1 MDKFY
6 VYQGGMTKDEDVSS
20 ETLQQPGFWLT
31 VITSA
36 EREEIPA
43 LIRPDAPGLV
53 QEWLERMEA
62 GAHLTARTK
71 GKNEGFLKV
80 HPRTERLGP
89 EHYYV
94 CYRDIDKGGQERA
107 IRFFLTP
114 KEFVLW
120 EWGSLELS
128 QFQAW
133 AKRGLL
139 ACSMHLAE
147 VLGSRVLFHHQ
158 ELLEKFEDQMDFIE
172 EGIMK
177 GPKIWQEKQTMA
189 LHKRVIGLKK
199 SLNAHQSVFVR
210 LGGVARTEGP
220 GAWQELVQDTQRELD
235 NVRQTH
241 ELLES
246 LREAYQT
253 ALDNRANDIMKVLTL
268 LATVL
273 LPINLLTSFFGM
285 NFENMPLIHTHYG
298 IWVFYGSSIIVAGIS
313 LWYFRRKKWQK

>member
-1 MDKFY
+1 MERFFI
-6 VYQGGMTKDEDVSS
+6 YQGGMVRDENVSS

-31 VITSA
+31 VVTED

-43 LIRPDAPGLV
+43 LVRPDAPSLV
-53 QEWLERMEA
+53 QEWFERMEA
-62 GAHLTARTK
+62 RTRPTNGGK

-94 CYRDIDKGGQERA
+94 CYRDIDREGQERA

-120 EWGSLELS
+120 GWGYFEPS
-128 QFQAW
+128 QFEAW

-158 ELLEKFEDQMDFIE
+158 ESLEKFEDRMDFIE
-172 EGIMK
+172 EGILE
-177 GPKIWQEKQTMA
+177 GPKVWQEKQIMA

-199 SLNAHQSVFVR
+199 SLNGHLSVFIR
-210 LGGVARTEGP
+210 LGGARTEGP
-220 GAWQELVQDTQRELD
+220 GDWQELIQDTQRELD

-285 NFENMPLIHTHYG
+285 NFENMPLIHTSYG
-298 IWVFYGSSIIVAGIS
+298 IWLFYAASIVIAGMS